1 MRLPSGA
8 LLPCSL
14 GLGPSALAG
23 MQDCDWVPTGGTG
36 QQIERKLRE
45 ELACRLK
52 QFDG

>member
-1 MRLPSGA
+1 MRLPGSA

-14 GLGPSALAG
+14 RPSALVS
-23 MQDCDWVPTGGTG
+23 MQDCDWTLTGGTG